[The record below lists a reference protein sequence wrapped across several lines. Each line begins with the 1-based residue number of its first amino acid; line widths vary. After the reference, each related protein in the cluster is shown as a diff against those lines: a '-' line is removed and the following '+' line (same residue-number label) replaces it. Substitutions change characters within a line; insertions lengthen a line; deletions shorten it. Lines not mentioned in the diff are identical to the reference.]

1 MSIVNKLKNKEE
13 RTEHYF
19 HESLLQY
26 DSTEMKERG
35 LCSVI
40 CDPFITNDYFLS
52 QHVVLNNALGSYN
65 SEYRLYA

>member
-40 CDPFITNDYFLS
+40 CDPFITNDWTTFEVSML
-52 QHVVLNNALGSYN
+52 
-65 SEYRLYA
+65 